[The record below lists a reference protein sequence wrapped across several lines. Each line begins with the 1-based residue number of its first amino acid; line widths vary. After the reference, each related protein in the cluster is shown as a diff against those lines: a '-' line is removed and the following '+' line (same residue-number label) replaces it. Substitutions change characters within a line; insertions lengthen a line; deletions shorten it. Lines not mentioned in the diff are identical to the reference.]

1 MNVRSAFVLT
11 AGVAAAAALLASC
24 GGGSGSGPTP
34 PTISSSPP
42 ATPTPPPRRLYA
54 DHNGLLYEYA
64 LPLQAG
70 AKPLEV
76 LIEAPG
82 AALPP
87 QIAVDPYGKI
97 AVATPTE
104 LRVFRPPI
112 RSLEPSKAA
121 LSIALTPAITEIGP
135 GGADLVDI
143 EYDPNDNLWLLNDL
157 GGEVSEL
164 AAPISKS
171 SVAALTIGFGAP
183 GSKTAGYSALIQ
195 ARFDVN
201 AALYVYANQANT
213 QRSRIF
219 KTSFPYAKPPSPL
232 GIDLAQADFVDS
244 SQYLPTNP
252 NPAPLILG
260 QYFGPLA
267 SPPPGSPPPPPVNA
281 LAQFAQPFNPLV
293 GLFPDAT
300 TDTIAGALVADP
312 SRDAFYTL
320 DSASGRLDE
329 YALPLK
335 NRALPTL
342 SLQCLG
348 GASNCDG
355 KREHLFLAP

>member
-1 MNVRSAFVLT
+1 MIVRRAFSLT
-11 AGVAAAAALLASC
+11 AGVAATLASLAAC
-24 GGGSGSGPTP
+24 GGGGSGPAP
-34 PTISSSPP
+34 LAISSPP
-42 ATPTPPPRRLYA
+42 QPTPTPAAGRLYA

-70 AKPLEV
+70 AKPQRV
-76 LIEAPG
+76 LVEAPG
-82 AALPP
+82 APLPP
-87 QIAVDPYGKI
+87 QVAVDPYGKI

-104 LRVFRPPI
+104 LRVYRPPI
-112 RSLEPSKAA
+112 RSFDPSKAA

-135 GGADLVDI
+135 NGADLVDI

-157 GGEVSEL
+157 GGEVSEV
-164 AAPISKS
+164 AAPITKS

-201 AALYVYANQANT
+201 ATLYVYANQSNT
-213 QRSRIF
+213 QRSRLF
-219 KTSFPYAKPPSPL
+219 KASFPYAKPPSSL
-232 GIDLAQADFVDS
+232 GIDLAQADFVDP

-260 QYFGPLA
+260 QYFGSLA
-267 SPPPGSPPPPPVNA
+267 SPPPGSPPPQPVNA
-281 LAQFAQPFNPLV
+281 LAQFAQPFNPVV

-300 TDTIAGALVADP
+300 TATIVGALVADP
-312 SRDAFYTL
+312 PRDAFYTL
-320 DSASGRLDE
+320 DSATGQLNR

-335 NRALPTL
+335 NRAQPTL
-342 SLQCLG
+342 SLPCLG
-348 GASNCDG
+348 GPSNCDG